1 MAGRML
7 PMLWLVLAFCSCAFA
22 QGSQQD
28 EAEFEKAKALK
39 RAKLI
44 AAIEEDASQLRLPE
58 NRAFINS
65 KIAAIL
71 WSTDEE
77 RARSLFR
84 TAVTDLIAAQNAAEA
99 SKNRGIYYDLLQSQ
113 SLRPQI
119 INAIANHDPQL
130 ALDSLRR
137 SRPSAVERSLAEP
150 APDAKLGA
158 AGNNSHLAQQEINL
172 EQRLI
177 RLASERNPE
186 RAVAMLRDGVKKKL
200 SSETLATLQ
209 RLYQLDPAA
218 ANELAR
224 DVVARIASSDFFK
237 NNNLNYDVLN
247 LSNSIISEFLRERGP
262 DEKALRFEESGV
274 RRLAEKVIGTYLEH
288 AVKIGWIP
296 VDQLEPAVKRFSP
309 ASYEPLKKAAASTG
323 YRSHMVGHYDPE
335 YKKLMDSNPTA
346 DVLVAS
352 AKRFEPALRQIIYQN
367 AATKYGESG
376 QFEAARVLLNDTLED
391 ELLEGTLNN
400 LNSQYANHL
409 VQKGRYDEA
418 EAAMMEL
425 NEDSRVNGLINLSM
439 AIINSSEADRPRAA
453 RLLSRA
459 RASLPARPENSSEMS
474 RIMLV
479 IGAMAIAD
487 PAEAASMIEP
497 LIEQLNQL
505 TEAFAVV
512 LPFQNS
518 NGARDGEFILV
529 NGPQIGVQID
539 QNIFRSIAMKE
550 PERAEGLV
558 NGFSRRELRLIT
570 KLGLLEALQ

>member
-1 MAGRML
+1 ML

-28 EAEFEKAKALK
+28 EAEIEKAKALK

-65 KIAAIL
+65 KVAAIL
-71 WSTDEE
+71 WSTDEG
-77 RARSLFR
+77 RSRSLFR

-137 SRPSAVERSLAEP
+137 SRPSAVDRALAEP
-150 APDAKLGA
+150 APDAKIGTS
-158 AGNNSHLAQQEINL
+158 GNNSHLAQQEINL

-186 RAVAMLRDGVKKKL
+186 RAVEMLRDSVKKKL

-209 RLYQLDPAA
+209 RLYQLDPTAG
-218 ANELAR
+218 NELAR

-237 NNNLNYDVLN
+237 NNNLNYDLLN
-247 LSNSIISEFLRERGP
+247 LSNSIISEFLRERRP
-262 DEKALRFEESGV
+262 DEKALTFEESGV
-274 RRLAEKVIGTYLEH
+274 RRLAEKVIGTYLVH

-335 YKKLMDSNPTA
+335 YKKLMESNPTA

-376 QFEAARVLLNDTLED
+376 QFEAARALLNDTLED

-418 EAAMMEL
+418 EAVMMEL
-425 NEDSRVNGLINLSM
+425 NEDSRVNGFINLSM

-474 RIMLV
+474 RIMSV
-479 IGAMAIAD
+479 IGAMAIVD
-487 PAEAASMIEP
+487 PAEAANMIEP

-539 QNIFRSIAMKE
+539 QNIFRSIAMKA

-558 NGFSRRELRLIT
+558 EGFSRRELRLIT

>member
-28 EAEFEKAKALK
+28 EAEIEKAKALK

-71 WSTDEE
+71 WSTDEG

-137 SRPSAVERSLAEP
+137 SRPSAVDRALAEP
-150 APDAKLGA
+150 APDAKIGTS
-158 AGNNSHLAQQEINL
+158 GNNSHLAQQEINL

-186 RAVAMLRDGVKKKL
+186 RAVAMLRDSVKKKL

-209 RLYQLDPAA
+209 RLYQLDPTAG
-218 ANELAR
+218 NELAR

-237 NNNLNYDVLN
+237 NNNLNYDLLN
-247 LSNSIISEFLRERGP
+247 LSNSIISEFLRERRP
-262 DEKALRFEESGV
+262 DEKYLTFEESGV

-296 VDQLEPAVKRFSP
+296 VD
-309 ASYEPLKKAAASTG
+309 
-323 YRSHMVGHYDPE
+323 
-335 YKKLMDSNPTA
+335 
-346 DVLVAS
+346 
-352 AKRFEPALRQIIYQN
+352 
-367 AATKYGESG
+367 
-376 QFEAARVLLNDTLED
+376 
-391 ELLEGTLNN
+391 
-400 LNSQYANHL
+400 
-409 VQKGRYDEA
+409 
-418 EAAMMEL
+418 
-425 NEDSRVNGLINLSM
+425 
-439 AIINSSEADRPRAA
+439 
-453 RLLSRA
+453 
-459 RASLPARPENSSEMS
+459 
-474 RIMLV
+474 
-479 IGAMAIAD
+479 
-487 PAEAASMIEP
+487 
-497 LIEQLNQL
+497 
-505 TEAFAVV
+505 
-512 LPFQNS
+512 
-518 NGARDGEFILV
+518 
-529 NGPQIGVQID
+529 
-539 QNIFRSIAMKE
+539 
-550 PERAEGLV
+550 
-558 NGFSRRELRLIT
+558 
-570 KLGLLEALQ
+570 

>member
-1 MAGRML
+1 
-7 PMLWLVLAFCSCAFA
+7 MLWLVLAFCSCAFA

-28 EAEFEKAKALK
+28 EAEIERAKTLK

-44 AAIEEDASQLRLPE
+44 AAIEEDISQLRLPE
-58 NRAFINS
+58 NRAFVTS

-150 APDAKLGA
+150 APDAKIGTS
-158 AGNNSHLAQQEINL
+158 GNNSHLAQQEINL

-224 DVVARIASSDFFK
+224 DVVARIASSDFFE

-274 RRLAEKVIGTYLEH
+274 RRLAEKVIGIYLEH

-323 YRSHMVGHYDPE
+323 YRSHTVGHYHPE

-376 QFEAARVLLNDTLED
+376 QFEAARALLNDTLED

-474 RIMLV
+474 RIMSV
-479 IGAMAIAD
+479 IGAMAIVD
-487 PAEAASMIEP
+487 PAEAANMIEP

-539 QNIFRSIAMKE
+539 QNIFRSIAVKE

>member
-28 EAEFEKAKALK
+28 EPEIEKAKALK

-44 AAIEEDASQLRLPE
+44 AAIEEDTSQLRLPE

-71 WSTDEE
+71 WSTDEG

-119 INAIANHDPQL
+119 INAIATHDPQL

-137 SRPSAVERSLAEP
+137 SRPSAVERALAEP
-150 APDAKLGA
+150 APDAKIGTS
-158 AGNNSHLAQQEINL
+158 GNNSHLAQQEINL

-186 RAVAMLRDGVKKKL
+186 RAVAMLRDSVRKKL

-209 RLYQLDPAA
+209 RLYQLDPTA

-237 NNNLNYDVLN
+237 NNNLNYDLLN
-247 LSNSIISEFLRERGP
+247 LSNSIISEFLRERRP
-262 DEKALRFEESGV
+262 DEKALTFEESGV

-309 ASYEPLKKAAASTG
+309 ASYEPLKNAAASTG
-323 YRSHMVGHYDPE
+323 YRSHMVGQYDPE

-376 QFEAARVLLNDTLED
+376 QFEAARALLNDTLED

-418 EAAMMEL
+418 EAVMMEL
-425 NEDSRVNGLINLSM
+425 NEDSRVNGFINLSM

-474 RIMLV
+474 RIMSV
-479 IGAMAIAD
+479 IGAMAIVD
-487 PAEAASMIEP
+487 PAEAANMIEP

-539 QNIFRSIAMKE
+539 QNIFRSIAMKA

>member
-7 PMLWLVLAFCSCAFA
+7 PMLWLVLTFCSCAFA

-39 RAKLI
+39 LAKLI

-137 SRPSAVERSLAEP
+137 SRPSAVERALAEP
-150 APDAKLGA
+150 APDAKIGTS
-158 AGNNSHLAQQEINL
+158 GNNSHLAQQEINL

-186 RAVAMLRDGVKKKL
+186 RAVAMLRDSVKKKL

-209 RLYQLDPAA
+209 RLYQLDPTA

-237 NNNLNYDVLN
+237 NNNLNYGVLN

-309 ASYEPLKKAAASTG
+309 ASFEPLKKAAASTG

-418 EAAMMEL
+418 EAAMMDL

-453 RLLSRA
+453 RLLNRA
-459 RASLPARPENSSEMS
+459 RASLPARPGNSSEMS
-474 RIMLV
+474 RILLV

-497 LIEQLNQL
+497 LMEQLNQL

>member
-1 MAGRML
+1 
-7 PMLWLVLAFCSCAFA
+7 MLWLVLAFCSCAFA

-28 EAEFEKAKALK
+28 EAEIEKAKALK

-65 KIAAIL
+65 KVAAIL
-71 WSTDEE
+71 WSTDEG
-77 RARSLFR
+77 RSRSLFR

-119 INAIANHDPQL
+119 INAIANHDSQL

-137 SRPSAVERSLAEP
+137 SRPSAVERSLAGP
-150 APDAKLGA
+150 APDAKIGTS
-158 AGNNSHLAQQEINL
+158 GNNSHLAQQEINL

-209 RLYQLDPAA
+209 RLYQLDPTAG
-218 ANELAR
+218 NELAR

-237 NNNLNYDVLN
+237 NNNLNYDLLN
-247 LSNSIISEFLRERGP
+247 LSNSIISEFLRERRP
-262 DEKALRFEESGV
+262 DEKSLMFEESGV

-323 YRSHMVGHYDPE
+323 YRSHMVGHYHPE

-474 RIMLV
+474 RIISV
-479 IGAMAIAD
+479 IGSMAIVD

>member
-1 MAGRML
+1 ML

-28 EAEFEKAKALK
+28 EAEIEKAKALK

-65 KIAAIL
+65 KVAAIL
-71 WSTDEE
+71 WSTDEG
-77 RARSLFR
+77 RSRSLFR

-137 SRPSAVERSLAEP
+137 SRPSAVERALAEP
-150 APDAKLGA
+150 APDAKIGTS
-158 AGNNSHLAQQEINL
+158 GNNSHLAQQEINL

-186 RAVAMLRDGVKKKL
+186 RAVAMLRDSVKKKL

-209 RLYQLDPAA
+209 RLYQLDPTA

-237 NNNLNYDVLN
+237 NNNLNYDLLN
-247 LSNSIISEFLRERGP
+247 LSNSIISEFLRERRP
-262 DEKALRFEESGV
+262 DEKSLMFEESGV

-323 YRSHMVGHYDPE
+323 YRSHMVGQYDPE

-376 QFEAARVLLNDTLED
+376 QFEAARALLNETLED

-418 EAAMMEL
+418 EAVMMEL
-425 NEDSRVNGLINLSM
+425 NEDSRVNGFINLSM

-474 RIMLV
+474 RIMSV
-479 IGAMAIAD
+479 IGAMAIVD
-487 PAEAASMIEP
+487 PAEAANMIEP

-539 QNIFRSIAMKE
+539 QNIFRSIAMKA

-558 NGFSRRELRLIT
+558 EGFSRRELRLIT

>member
-1 MAGRML
+1 
-7 PMLWLVLAFCSCAFA
+7 MLWLVLAFCSCAFA

-28 EAEFEKAKALK
+28 EAEIERAKTLK

-44 AAIEEDASQLRLPE
+44 AAIEEDTSQLRLPE

-71 WSTDEE
+71 WSTDEG

-137 SRPSAVERSLAEP
+137 SRPSAVERALAEP
-150 APDAKLGA
+150 APDAKIGTS
-158 AGNNSHLAQQEINL
+158 GNNSHLAQQEINL

-237 NNNLNYDVLN
+237 NNNLNYDLLN

-323 YRSHMVGHYDPE
+323 YRSHMVGHYHPE

-376 QFEAARVLLNDTLED
+376 QFEAARALLNDTLED

-474 RIMLV
+474 RIISV
-479 IGAMAIAD
+479 IGSMAIVD